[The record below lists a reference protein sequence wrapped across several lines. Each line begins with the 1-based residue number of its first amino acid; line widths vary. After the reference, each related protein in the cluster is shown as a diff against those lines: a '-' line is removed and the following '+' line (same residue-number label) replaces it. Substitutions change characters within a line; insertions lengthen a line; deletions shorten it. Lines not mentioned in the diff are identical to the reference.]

1 MKLWTAK
8 YPEEPWSLEQGRR
21 SPGAHPNG
29 QLEEQEE
36 QEAQEEQEE
45 KGVW

>member
-21 SPGAHPNG
+21 SLGVHPNG
-29 QLEEQEE
+29 QQEEQQKQEE
-36 QEAQEEQEE
+36 QEIRMS
-45 KGVW
+45 KRSR